1 MELRTM
7 TEILHQSSGV
17 LKKCLTLFLSA
28 EFFRFLIFGGIA
40 ALVNLAVGYTLY
52 SGILVVMPY
61 FWAVLIGSA
70 SGLLINFGC
79 NYYFNFHYRGRPML
93 RQFNTFFV
101 VAGVGVLLNAL
112 VAKGLFLAGQALL
125 ENGFGLHGLVWRH
138 LELVCHVLSIGI
150 VTFYSFLGH
159 KFCSFNEGI
168 RSFWRRARRKNV
180 LR

>member
-1 MELRTM
+1 M
-7 TEILHQSSGV
+7 TETLHQSPGM

-40 ALVNLAVGYTLY
+40 ALVNLGVGYMLY
-52 SGILVVMPY
+52 SGFLISMPY
-61 FWAVLIGSA
+61 FLSVLIGSA

-112 VAKGLFLAGQALL
+112 VAKGLLLTGQVLLEDGPGLSGQA
-125 ENGFGLHGLVWRH
+125 WRH
-138 LELVCHVLSIGI
+138 LEVICHVLSIGI

-159 KFCSFNEGI
+159 KFCSFNEGL
-168 RSFWRRARRKNV
+168 RSFWRRARSKNV